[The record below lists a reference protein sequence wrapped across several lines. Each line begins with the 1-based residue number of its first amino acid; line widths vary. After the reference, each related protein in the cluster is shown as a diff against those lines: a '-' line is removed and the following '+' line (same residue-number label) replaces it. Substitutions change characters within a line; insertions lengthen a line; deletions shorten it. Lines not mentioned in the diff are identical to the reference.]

1 MPPASQPPSP
11 DDTRA
16 AVTARYSGL
25 ARAAWSGQQITDC
38 GPDEFEAGC
47 FGAAGYEDTSGLPD
61 GAVRASLG
69 CGNPVAV
76 APLHPGETVLDL
88 GSGGGIDVLLSARRV
103 APGGK
108 AYGLDGSPDM
118 IALARDNAV
127 QAGVANAEFLHGHIE
142 DIPLPEAAVD
152 LVISNCV
159 INLSP
164 AKPRVLAEAFRVLRP
179 GGRIGVSDIIASEG
193 LDPAQRAEAERL
205 TNCTTGTLTASEYHS
220 LLLAAGFARITIT
233 PTSDAAPGLHSAIV
247 QAVRPAAPDGVLI
260 RPMRPADAERVL
272 AIYQAGLD
280 TGQASFETT
289 APAWD
294 AFDQSR
300 LPRHRHVAVSTTTGD
315 VLGWAAATPVSPR
328 PVYCGVIEH
337 SIYIHADARGRGI
350 GAALLDALT
359 GSTEADGIWT
369 IQTAIFPENTTSLRL
384 HQQAGFRVVG
394 TRQRIG
400 CHHGRWRDVTL
411 LERRSPITGN

>member
-1 MPPASQPPSP
+1 MPPASHPPGP
-11 DDTRA
+11 EETRV

-25 ARAAWSGQQITDC
+25 ARAARSGQQITDS
-38 GPDEFEAGC
+38 GPDAFEAGC
-47 FGAAGYEDTSGLPD
+47 FGAAGYDDTSGLPD
-61 GAVRASLG
+61 SAVRASLG

-76 APLHPGETVLDL
+76 AQLHPGETVLDL

-103 APGGK
+103 APGGT

-118 IALARDNAV
+118 IALARDNTAA
-127 QAGVANAEFLHGHIE
+127 AGVANAEFLHGHIE

-152 LVISNCV
+152 VVISNCV
-159 INLSP
+159 INLS
-164 AKPRVLAEAFRVLRP
+164 ADKPRVLAEAFRVLRP
-179 GGRIGVSDIIASEG
+179 GGRLGISDVISSEG
-193 LDPAQRAEAERL
+193 LDPRQRAEAERL
-205 TNCTTGTLTASEYHS
+205 TGCTIGTLTAAEYRS
-220 LLLAAGFARITIT
+220 LLLAAGFTHITIT

-247 QAVRPAAPDGVLI
+247 QAIRPAAPDGVLI
-260 RPMRPADAERVL
+260 RPMRPADAEPVL

-280 TGQASFETT
+280 TGQASFETA
-289 APAWD
+289 APTWD
-294 AFDQSR
+294 AFDQAR
-300 LPRHRHVAVSTTTGD
+300 LPRHRHVAVSATGD
-315 VLGWAAATPVSPR
+315 ALGWAAAVAVSSR
-328 PVYCGVIEH
+328 PVYRGVIEH
-337 SIYIHADARGRGI
+337 SVYVHPGAQGRGI

-411 LERRSPITGN
+411 LERRSSIAGA